1 MAIEEGIIKNVPT
14 VERHIEQMNNI
25 SLNLDGD
32 WKVEVGPSIFEDAL
46 SLFNSYLI
54 HTI

>member
-1 MAIEEGIIKNVPT
+1 MAIEEGIIKNVPST
-14 VERHIEQMNNI
+14 SNPIEQMMNI

-32 WKVEVGPSIFEDAL
+32 WKVEVGPSRFEDAL